1 MPTIRTAEDYLR
13 SEYVRLVPAMQRTSV
28 TVETEV
34 RHLLLGLTL
43 DLDRYERLSVKTRIK
58 DCESAIDALRR
69 RQQYGLFDQERADQ
83 YTLTALPDLVGI
95 RVLAFPQRRLEEA
108 HGALAPRLEAWLADH
123 VPTAN
128 ADADVI
134 AWKYSGRWNASDP
147 VRAEIQIVSLLVGMF
162 WEVEHSA
169 VYKPSPNLRGI
180 AQSIEMKRKVIA
192 VETALREFE
201 VEFGRLLDEA
211 SQAF

>member
-83 YTLTALPDLVGI
+83 YTLTALPDLSVFVCLHFHSDGWK
-95 RVLAFPQRRLEEA
+95 RLM
-108 HGALAPRLEAWLADH
+108 
-123 VPTAN
+123 V
-128 ADADVI
+128 
-134 AWKYSGRWNASDP
+134 RWH
-147 VRAEIQIVSLLVGMF
+147 RA
-162 WEVEHSA
+162 
-169 VYKPSPNLRGI
+169 
-180 AQSIEMKRKVIA
+180 
-192 VETALREFE
+192 
-201 VEFGRLLDEA
+201 
-211 SQAF
+211 